1 MANIEKKVGM
11 LKDTGLWSYNLPF
24 SFASFIDLVILE
36 QQIIMEVR
44 YSSARSWMRG
54 QYFPV

>member
-24 SFASFIDLVILE
+24 SFTSFIDVVILE
-36 QQIIMEVR
+36 QKIIMEVVTLHVF
-44 YSSARSWMRG
+44 G
-54 QYFPV
+54 

>member
-11 LKDTGLWSYNLPF
+11 LKDTGLWNYNLPF

-44 YSSARSWMRG
+44 YSARSWMRG